1 MPFPFSYFPPLLCWS
16 FRHPRKILLFR
27 QGDFYEAL
35 GHDAVQLVEH
45 AGLNP
50 MSGAAGTAEV
60 PKAGCPVSNLR
71 ATLRTLTDAG
81 FSVAV
86 GEEAPQPFGLVK
98 SRAPKERFIAGVVTP
113 ASPVYLN
120 GYVEL
125 EADGDLTGV
134 RAGCFDAGAGHLGV
148 GCSGRP
154 APF

>member
-1 MPFPFSYFPPLLCWS
+1 
-16 FRHPRKILLFR
+16 
-27 QGDFYEAL
+27 
-35 GHDAVQLVEH
+35 
-45 AGLNP
+45 

-98 SRAPKERFIAGVVTP
+98 SRAPKERFVAGVVTP

-125 EADGDLTGV
+125 EADGDLTVV
-134 RAGCFDAGAGHLGV
+134 RACLESGADLCCWGVQQIGTDLAVCVGAEPIRIRPPSPPLPPQSSAASVSAYHRHRIVGAGVH
-148 GCSGRP
+148 
-154 APF
+154 ADAA